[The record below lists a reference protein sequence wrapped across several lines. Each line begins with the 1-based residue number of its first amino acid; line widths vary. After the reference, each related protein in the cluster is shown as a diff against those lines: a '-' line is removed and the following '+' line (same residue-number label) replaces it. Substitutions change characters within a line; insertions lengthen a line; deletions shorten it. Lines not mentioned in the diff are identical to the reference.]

1 MDGGAT
7 LEREFESTQQ
17 AVDRTAGTS
26 MFHLD
31 QQARMIHEGE
41 QMITVC
47 YLPREA
53 PDWAAAHG
61 GRPATIG
68 CTSKRQVVPRLRRA

>member
-61 GRPATIG
+61 GVQPPLDALASDRSSRG
-68 CTSKRQVVPRLRRA
+68 